1 MSRLLQSLYI
11 TIVSIGL
18 FALLAAI
25 IPGIDMFEPISRA
38 LTDVT
43 ITDIHYASMRDAKP
57 VGNDKIL
64 IVDTSDSDRA
74 EIADAIENAAKGGA
88 SVIGIDVIFSDND
101 VNPDSTRKLCD
112 ILTAHKDKIV
122 TAVHLNKWDKE
133 TGAYISTVRTAT
145 DSINLPTGY
154 TNLIDHSDNSY
165 IRNYSTAPESATPS
179 FAQAVTEAY
188 MRTYGDS
195 TRHNPTNNGIINFTP
210 QRFKTVD
217 ASDIKAI
224 QDLSD
229 GRMVV
234 LGATDSDEDYHFT
247 PIGRLSGVIIQAYSI
262 DSILNDDTIVV
273 ADWLTWIIGFIIVFA
288 ASSGFTVLRDNFEN
302 RNPTANRYTYAI
314 LGLGNIMYPTLAIIF
329 TIFLIGMLYITASIY
344 ISSLF
349 IAGSLAFIPV
359 AFDLIGISREV
370 FRKKARTT
378 ATIAA
383 ILLTASSANAA
394 NNGSANTASGKFT
407 SVYETHNVT
416 QNGEN
421 GLFINVSF
429 DVSGM
434 KGKKGRIV
442 CYFCD
447 EEGKDIPGT
456 EASYQTT
463 SGSLFCRKYFTPSYD
478 NSTYTNVGIFL
489 PHKQIKP
496 NEGMIKYYAILYD
509 DNGNKLDET
518 RWHKFL
524 FYRIASDSPSKGIAK
539 SYAYSTKK
547 FVRGY
552 FKSVNIE
559 HNATENG
566 KNGMYVKLDFEIY
579 GMKGEKG
586 SATCHFYEENKKPL
600 KGRINYR
607 TSDGELCATTR
618 ITPSYD
624 STKYTGLNVF
634 LPYEELQINS
644 GGTHS
649 LKLTASLFDQDN
661 EWVCS
666 SEYFDFKYIPKST
679 TLANTAKGVV
689 VDSKGEPLIGAS
701 VLVADKRFGAATDI
715 DGRFTINNVEIG
727 ESLKVSYVGYKTK
740 TVTFTEGEMRVILY
754 ETKDSSSR
762 LKTTDSKVTN
772 KTSKP
777 APNSNTRV
785 STTAAN
791 NTRPGA
797 TGGIKFSF
805 RTSDNTKFSDP
816 NFKISFTTNAKSL
829 KYWISGKENDIHII
843 PANDISKGVHSL
855 ILPKHSCKLCIID
868 EYMKLHTINLIY
880 DEDRDIRKNST
891 LHILSIGVNNY
902 PATNLTDLKYAE
914 NDARDVLNTFVSRHK
929 NTFGN
934 IRQKLLLGQNV
945 TTANIENALEEI
957 ADAARS
963 TDLAVIF
970 FAGHGL
976 VDGLDKYYLATS
988 KTIDRDT
995 PRKGSLSATSFI
1007 EKIQYISQKCKLVVF
1022 VDACSSGRLA
1032 EGMRGDQMSNADFF
1046 KELVSTK
1053 NGTNIYTSSGSDT
1066 PSNEDSRYGHGV
1078 FTQAL
1083 IEACD
1088 FSNSDTDH
1096 DGRITIK
1103 EIRNY
1108 LEKRIPQLTDKSQ
1121 TPIHRNLEETT
1132 DYPLFVK

>member
-25 IPGIDMFEPISRA
+25 IPGIDMFEPVSRA

-57 VGNDKIL
+57 MENDKIL

-122 TAVHLNKWDKE
+122 AAVHLNKWDKE
-133 TGAYISTVRTAT
+133 TGAYVSTVRTAT
-145 DSINLPTGY
+145 DSIDLPTGY

-165 IRNYSTAPESATPS
+165 IRNFSTAPESATPS
-179 FAQAVTEAY
+179 FAQAVTETY

-195 TRHNPTNNGIINFTP
+195 TRHNPTDNGIINFTP
-210 QRFKTVD
+210 QRFKTVN
-217 ASDIKAI
+217 ASDVKAI

-247 PIGRLSGVIIQAYSI
+247 PIGRLSGIIIQAYSI
-262 DSILNDDTIVV
+262 DSILNDNTIVV

-288 ASSGFTVLRDNFEN
+288 ASSGFTILRDNFEN

-370 FRKKARTT
+370 FKKKARTT

-394 NNGSANTASGKFT
+394 DNGGTTTASGKFT

-442 CYFCD
+442 CYFFD
-447 EEGKDIPGT
+447 EKLNEIMGK
-456 EASYQTT
+456 ESSYQTT
-463 SGSLFCRKYFTPSYD
+463 SGSLYCKTTFTPSYD
-478 NSTYTNVGIFL
+478 NSIYTDLVAFL
-489 PHKQIKP
+489 PYNQIKS
-496 NEGMIKYYAILYD
+496 NEWTIQYFAVLYD
-509 DNGNKLDET
+509 DNNKELS
-518 RWHKFL
+518 RSNWHQFT
-524 FYRIASDSPSKGIAK
+524 YMPGSRK
-539 SYAYSTKK
+539 SYIFKTKK
-547 FVRGY
+547 LVSGY
-552 FKSVNIE
+552 FKSIAIE
-559 HNATENG
+559 HNATKDG
-566 KNGMYVKLDFEIY
+566 KEGMNISLDFEIY

-586 SATCHFYEENKKPL
+586 SAACHFYDENKKPL
-600 KGRINYR
+600 KGTINHR
-607 TSDGELCATTR
+607 TTDGELGTATR
-618 ITPSYD
+618 ITPGYD
-624 STKYTGLNVF
+624 STIYTGLKVF

-644 GGTHS
+644 SETRS
-649 LKLTASLFDQDN
+649 LKVSASLFDQN
-661 EWVCS
+661 SEWVCS
-666 SEYFDFKYIPKST
+666 SEYLDFKYTSKST
-679 TLANTAKGVV
+679 TLATTAKGVLL
-689 VDSKGEPLIGAS
+689 DADGNPLIGA
-701 VLVADKRFGAATDI
+701 LVTLSGNKTIGTSTDI
-715 DGRFTINNVEIG
+715 DGRFILNNVKKGEDLFFCYIG
-727 ESLKVSYVGYKTK
+727 MDPK
-740 TVTFTEGEMRVILY
+740 TVTFTGDEMKVILY

-777 APNSNTRV
+777 ASNSNTHV

-791 NTRPGA
+791 NTRPA
-797 TGGIKFSF
+797 DTGGIKFSF
-805 RTSDNTKFSDP
+805 RTPDNTKFSNP

-829 KYWISGKENDIHII
+829 KYWITGENEQHVI
-843 PANDISKGVHSL
+843 PTSDISAGVHTVR
-855 ILPKHSCKLCIID
+855 LPKRTCQLCIVD
-868 EYMKLHTINLIY
+868 ESQNFYFRQFIY

-914 NDARDVLNTFVSRHK
+914 NDAQDVLNTFVSRHK

-1032 EGMRGDQMSNADFF
+1032 EGMRGGQMSNADFF

-1088 FSNSDTDH
+1088 FSNSDTDG